1 MDYSI
6 NCQCGARLPVKAS
19 QAGTSITCSCGAVVA
34 VPGLSKLRELAGHDA
49 YETGPVDVIRNMFR
63 RGELPSGGRCAVSGI
78 ATQDVIHLYV
88 EAERVYSRSDQ
99 RLLHA
104 WLGLLVSPILLAGM
118 FQERRPDVGRE
129 TLVPT
134 PLYVSA
140 QHHARVCRAGQRA
153 LRKWLRTVPVYAQL
167 LEAYPVAR
175 VLVGTVPED
184 RIIGPKKELT

>member
-19 QAGTSITCSCGAVVA
+19 QAGTSITCSCGVVVA
-34 VPGLSKLRELAGHDA
+34 VPGLSKLRELAGRDA

-63 RGELPSGGRCAVSGI
+63 RSELPSGGRCAVSGI

-88 EAERVYSRSDQ
+88 EAERVYAGSDE
-99 RLLHA
+99 RVYA
-104 WLGLLVSPILLAGM
+104 WLGLLISPILLAGM
-118 FQERRPDVGRE
+118 FQKPRPDVGRQ

-134 PLYVSA
+134 PLYVAA
-140 QHHARVCRAGQRA
+140 QHHGRVSHAGQRA